1 MSAPPPPTPNSSPD
15 PKFQT
20 CKATEGHSALLGP
33 AYSPTPA
40 WLRPAL
46 RAFHAGTATEADL
59 QLLRWAKAKFAAEA
73 AAALR
78 PKMTPK

>member
-1 MSAPPPPTPNSSPD
+1 
-15 PKFQT
+15 
-20 CKATEGHSALLGP
+20 
-33 AYSPTPA
+33 
-40 WLRPAL
+40 L

-78 PKMTPK
+78 PKMSPR